1 MGTSNSIET
10 FIRNNDCV
18 VANAD
23 KYKKQIQIC
32 QENIKEI
39 ENNEDLLKSYQK
51 VLDCSLA
58 LEVDLDLQRK
68 EYFKSFI
75 KELEEGAKPLKKG
88 ADIYAYMML
97 LFNNRSKFE
106 MQNIEELKH
115 LKNIGFFLLQVDGQQ
130 IELTEIERT
139 VLRKNIEKIEV
150 KIKEKTFQFKK
161 FKSTRKSKKSN
172 KKIKKSQKSYR
183 KVKKSVKSIKK
194 RNIKH

>member
-75 KELEEGAKPLKKG
+75 KELEEGAKPLKK
-88 ADIYAYMML
+88 AYMML